1 MYDKAHRAMSCL
13 NFFTTHEWRFI
24 AENSIHLLDK
34 VGRTFSS
41 HVSLSLSLSL
51 RVLSESSART
61 RLDES
66 IDSADVGPGTEQT
79 RQEIVRNEKREIER
93 ETVTK
98 AKLSNKRNETKRLAD
113 VGRGPPRL
121 LLRRAHHR
129 LGLVPGDV
137 RARHPTLHPQGR
149 PQHLA
154 GRQKTPP
161 KVTTRLFFVRPFL
174 FLLSHPYSRCAD
186 QSMKRDKTSKENV
199 FFRILNQFTMNT
211 TRNMIECGLQ

>member
-41 HVSLSLSLSL
+41 HVSLSLSLSLSL

-199 FFRILNQFTMNT
+199 FFLNTESTHYEYNSKHD
-211 TRNMIECGLQ
+211 